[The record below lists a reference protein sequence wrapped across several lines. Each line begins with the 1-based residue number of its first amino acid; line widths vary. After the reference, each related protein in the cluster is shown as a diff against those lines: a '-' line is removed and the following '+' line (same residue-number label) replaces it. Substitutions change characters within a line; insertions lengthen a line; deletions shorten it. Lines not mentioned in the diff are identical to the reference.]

1 MTKTGWIALASCLLL
16 AAPAAASD
24 ERDRDRD
31 GHDRDRPSKVLRLI
45 ERGTGS
51 LAFLDLGDPG
61 PSIGDR
67 LVFANDLFDQH
78 GRKVGTDGAECTI
91 VRIDLSAP
99 PAAQQIV
106 QCVIT
111 VKLADGQLTFQSLA
125 QGTENYF
132 AITGGTG
139 AYRKARGEAF
149 VRDTIP
155 LVEAEITIW
164 LFQ

>member
-24 ERDRDRD
+24 ERDGN
-31 GHDRDRPSKVLRLI
+31 GHEKDRPSKVLHLI
-45 ERGTGS
+45 ERGTGA
-51 LAFLDLGDPG
+51 LAFLDLGEPG

-67 LVFANDLFDQH
+67 LVFANDLFDLH

-106 QCVIT
+106 QCVIS
-111 VKLADGQLTFQSLA
+111 VKLADGQITFQSLA

-132 AITGGTG
+132 AVTGGTG